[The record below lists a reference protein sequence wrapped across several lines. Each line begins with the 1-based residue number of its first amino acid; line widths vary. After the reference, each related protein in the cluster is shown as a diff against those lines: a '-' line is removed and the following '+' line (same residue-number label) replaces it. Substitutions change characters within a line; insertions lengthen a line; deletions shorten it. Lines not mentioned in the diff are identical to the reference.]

1 MQLDVTY
8 VHVSCVCVGGGDGK
22 MADRSNHIPFGV
34 KDKHDCIKV

>member
-8 VHVSCVCVGGGDGK
+8 VHVPCVWGGGGAWK
-22 MADRSNHIPFGV
+22 MVDRSNDIPFGV